1 MSVGFA
7 FIKIISGKEPFCLE
21 IESMRSVIPRACWHV
36 QMNLGMTLCE
46 LKKLGGAASAGK
58 EDGRNN
64 RASIYSI
71 RMMA

>member
-1 MSVGFA
+1 
-7 FIKIISGKEPFCLE
+7 
-21 IESMRSVIPRACWHV
+21 MRSVIPRACRHV